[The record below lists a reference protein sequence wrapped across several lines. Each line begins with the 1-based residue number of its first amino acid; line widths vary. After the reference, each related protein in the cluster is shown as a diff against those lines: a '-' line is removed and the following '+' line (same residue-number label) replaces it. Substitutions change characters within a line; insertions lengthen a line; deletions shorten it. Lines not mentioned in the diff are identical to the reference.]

1 VANLLWIASGGAVG
15 ALLRYGMVMS
25 VHRVFGS
32 AFPWGTLTV
41 NVVGSLLIGV
51 LWSMAERV
59 SFTAAASAFLFIGVL
74 GAFTTFSTYALES
87 ANLFRDGKQLAA
99 LMNLLLS
106 NATCIVAVVA
116 GLKIGQYFWA
126 G

>member
-1 VANLLWIASGGAVG
+1 VAKLLWIGSGGAVG
-15 ALLRYGMVMS
+15 ALLRYAMVMG

-51 LWSMAERV
+51 LWAMAEKV

-99 LMNLLLS
+99 LVNMLLS